1 MNENSE
7 QIKPELL
14 SLILK
19 KSFWKANKNKVIKE
33 MFEPPLDKLYKSIEA
48 FHEQYQED
56 LDKDKLWEIIKVDH
70 PTLTLAQKM
79 DIKTVLDG
87 VRDLGTWSEEFGNK
101 ILTAVWKE
109 QVFTMVAKYGI
120 DGAQGKI
127 KDLEGLKEI
136 LDKHGS
142 DFIPKDSFME
152 CSSGIDEL
160 IEQESTG
167 TKWGFQLKSLH
178 DKLGGMSAG
187 HFLQLMARPDC
198 GKTAFLVSC
207 VAAPG
212 GWADQGAVIDWY
224 ANEEPVKRTRWRCIS
239 AFTGL
244 TKDKLIEHKDEAT
257 LLWEKLRSKV
267 RTIEIP
273 FGTPVER
280 IAARTRDRKPDIV
293 IVDQLDKLGV
303 RPLAGEFAG
312 ETDRIRLLYIKF
324 REIAKQHNCL
334 VVGVCQA
341 SADAEGHTIVT
352 YDMAENS
359 KTGKAAECDV
369 FLGIGR
375 RALKDGMLEEDY
387 TRWITC
393 SKNKLD
399 TGWKGVI
406 TSKLQ
411 PTISR
416 FEV

>member
-1 MNENSE
+1 MSE
-7 QIKPELL
+7 INVQVKPELL
-14 SLILK
+14 SLFLK
-19 KSFWKANKNKVIKE
+19 KSFWRNYRNKIIKE

-48 FHEQYQED
+48 FHDSYSED
-56 LDKDKLWEIIKVDH
+56 LDPDKLWEIVKIDN

-79 DIKTVLDG
+79 DIKAVIDSLVDIKEWTSEFAHKVLD
-87 VRDLGTWSEEFGNK
+87 
-101 ILTAVWKE
+101 AVYRE
-109 QVFTMVAKYGI
+109 QVFTAVAKLGI
-120 DGAQGKI
+120 DGVHGKV
-127 KDLEGLKEI
+127 KDLEGLKDI
-136 LDKHGS
+136 VHKYGDS
-142 DFIPKDSFME
+142 FVPKDAFVE
-152 CSSGIDEL
+152 CEADIDEL
-160 IEQESTG
+160 MEQEAT
-167 TKWGFQLKSLH
+167 TKKWSWQLTSLQER
-178 DKLGGMSAG
+178 LGGVG
-187 HFLQLMARPDC
+187 QGTFVQLMARPDC
-198 GKTAFLVSC
+198 GKTAMLVSS

-212 GWADQGAVIDWY
+212 GWADQGALIDWY

-239 AFTGL
+239 SYTGL
-244 TKDKLIEHKDEAT
+244 TKEKLIENREEAGK
-257 LLWEKLRSKV
+257 LWSKLRGNI

-280 IAARTRDRKPDIV
+280 IAGRTRDRRPDIV

-303 RPLAGEFAG
+303 RPLAGDFAG

-324 REIAKQHNCL
+324 REIAKQYNCL

-375 RALKDGMLEEDY
+375 RPLKDGMVEEDY

-399 TGWKGVI
+399 TGWKGVLPC
-406 TSKLQ
+406 KLL
-411 PTISR
+411 PSISR